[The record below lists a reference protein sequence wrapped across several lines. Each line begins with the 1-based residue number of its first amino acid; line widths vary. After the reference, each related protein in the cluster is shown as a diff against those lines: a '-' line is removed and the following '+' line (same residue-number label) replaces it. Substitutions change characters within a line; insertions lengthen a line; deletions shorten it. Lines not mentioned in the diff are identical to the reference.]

1 MEMNM
6 GKFSEKLVE
15 LLELAKKKKNVLE
28 YQEISDFFKD
38 QPLDAEQMDKI
49 FDFLEASG
57 VDVLRITENS
67 ADDLMLDDDMDIDG
81 LDDEEEV
88 ELDKIDLSVPEG
100 VSIEDPVRMYLKEI
114 GKVSL
119 LTADEEI
126 ELAKRMEQGDEDAM
140 PYTVAPN
147 FAMAYQDGKLAVA
160 AYIGNSSMVCVLL
173 LEVYGPEGLLYATA
187 RVPSVE
193 RQFAADNVRSMWV
206 REDKKA
212 PFPEADI
219 STPIPEL
226 TWEK

>member
-1 MEMNM
+1 MEVRVPMEMNM
-6 GKFSEKLVE
+6 GKFSEKLVG

-28 YQEISDFFKD
+28 YQEISDYFKD

-114 GKVSL
+114 GISRSQLQRKLKQLTNQNPSDYIKTTRLRHAAWLLSCKNLSVS
-119 LTADEEI
+119 
-126 ELAKRMEQGDEDAM
+126 
-140 PYTVAPN
+140 
-147 FAMAYQDGKLAVA
+147 
-160 AYIGNSSMVCVLL
+160 
-173 LEVYGPEGLLYATA
+173 EVSYATGFSSLSHFSNSFKEFYGMS
-187 RVPSVE
+187 PSHYME
-193 RQFAADNVRSMWV
+193 IHRSN
-206 REDKKA
+206 RD
-212 PFPEADI
+212 
-219 STPIPEL
+219 S
-226 TWEK
+226 EKSKTGK

>member
-15 LLELAKKKKNVLE
+15 LLEFAKKKKNVLE

-38 QPLDAEQMDKI
+38 QPLDADQMEKV

-57 VDVLRITENS
+57 VDVLRITEN
-67 ADDLMLDDDMDIDG
+67 ADSLILDDDIVMEN

-119 LTADEEI
+119 LTAEEEI
-126 ELAKRMEQGDEDAM
+126 ELAKRMEEGDEA
-140 PYTVAPN
+140 A
-147 FAMAYQDGKLAVA
+147 KKRLA
-160 AYIGNSSMVCVLL
+160 
-173 LEVYGPEGLLYATA
+173 
-187 RVPSVE
+187 
-193 RQFAADNVRSMWV
+193 
-206 REDKKA
+206 
-212 PFPEADI
+212 
-219 STPIPEL
+219 
-226 TWEK
+226 